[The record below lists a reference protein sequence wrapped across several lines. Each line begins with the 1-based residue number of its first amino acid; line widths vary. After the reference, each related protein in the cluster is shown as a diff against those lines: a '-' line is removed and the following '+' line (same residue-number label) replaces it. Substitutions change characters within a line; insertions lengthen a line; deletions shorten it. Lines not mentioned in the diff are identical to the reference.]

1 MANNRV
7 RTPTRACSM
16 SAASCAIV
24 TLVAGEKFQSEFHAS
39 FYSRWRRYADRH
51 GLGFVVIS
59 QLLDVSPR
67 GVARSPAWQK
77 LLVHTAPETAGYQ
90 RLAWIDADVVIR
102 PDSPNIFE
110 FVPNDKVGAVDDF
123 ATPTKAGH
131 SLVMDELYRRWDR
144 EGIRYASNRTPREYY
159 ANYGIDC
166 DFASVV
172 QTGVMVYEPARH
184 GALFEDVYRRYE
196 EGAESSLNHE
206 MRPLSYE
213 LLKAGVVH
221 WLDPKFNMQWS
232 YYRELHYPF
241 LDDKASFSFSGL
253 FEQRTRRRLLA
264 RCVNTAYRNNYFLH
278 FAGRSRDYRLIEA
291 SPLE

>member
-1 MANNRV
+1 M
-7 RTPTRACSM
+7 
-16 SAASCAIV
+16 
-24 TLVAGEKFQSEFHAS
+24 GGKFQAEFKNS
-39 FYSRWRRYADRH
+39 FRPAWERYAERH
-51 GLGFVVIS
+51 GLGMVV
-59 QLLDVSPR
+59 LDSPLDESPR
-67 GVARSPAWQK
+67 AAARSPAWQK
-77 LLVHTAPETAGYQ
+77 LIVHTAPETAGYQ
-90 RLAWIDADVVIR
+90 RLAWIDADVMIR
-102 PDSPNIFE
+102 PDAPNIFAC
-110 FVPNDKVGAVDDF
+110 VPEGKVGAVDDF
-123 ATPTKAGH
+123 ATPTKSDH

-144 EGIRYASNRTPREYY
+144 EGIRYASNRTPHEYY

-166 DFASVV
+166 DFESVV

-196 EGAESSLNHE
+196 EGADSSLNHE

-213 LLKAGVVH
+213 LLKAAAVH
-221 WLDPKFNMQWS
+221 WIDPKFNMQWS
-232 YYRELHYPF
+232 YCRELNYPF
-241 LDDKASFSFSGL
+241 LDDKASFSFGGI